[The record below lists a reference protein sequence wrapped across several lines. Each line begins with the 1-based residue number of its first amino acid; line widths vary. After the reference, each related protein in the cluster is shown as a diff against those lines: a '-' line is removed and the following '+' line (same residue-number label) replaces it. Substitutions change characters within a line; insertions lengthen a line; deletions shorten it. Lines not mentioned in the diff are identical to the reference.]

1 MLPPKQPNRSTR
13 QTSTPARAAAR
24 AAASPPG
31 PDPATKT
38 SVVWMTGVC
47 WAGSVI
53 IVISSSMEWQFA
65 QGAVDDSCR
74 APFDDTVAQLMPFRR
89 LGRDIAQGLDSV
101 LSYCFSSKAVQRL
114 GFQIVLQPH
123 QPAFPA
129 VAGLFVA
136 AEGRAVV
143 EATAVDMDCPGAQPS
158 SDAQRSAG
166 ISGLQIGSKSVGRIV
181 RDLDGFSF
189 VFERNDHQHGAENL
203 FLGDTHI
210 V

>member
-89 LGRDIAQGLDSV
+89 LGRDIAQGFDSDH
-101 LSYCFSSKAVQRL
+101 
-114 GFQIVLQPH
+114 II
-123 QPAFPA
+123 
-129 VAGLFVA
+129 LFLIQ
-136 AEGRAVV
+136 GRA
-143 EATAVDMDCPGAQPS
+143 ASWFPDSPPTPSARLPG
-158 SDAQRSAG
+158 R
-166 ISGLQIGSKSVGRIV
+166 
-181 RDLDGFSF
+181 
-189 VFERNDHQHGAENL
+189 
-203 FLGDTHI
+203 
-210 V
+210 